1 MIDRLAY
8 RNKTA
13 SGITRPMMYKTSG
26 ITRPMINSF
35 GRIMRRISD
44 PLIKAPV
51 EEAVSRGMRSVMLPL
66 RANIENAVRQGL
78 EPFSREMRSSAL
90 DIAAGFGVGGTLG
103 GIISGATTL
112 GGGALLEIFR
122 DRNEQ
127 ANNDLLVNK
136 LMTELRAGQFVNTP
150 QQMLP
155 GNPTIS
161 ELSNNVF

>member
-51 EEAVSRGMRSVMLPL
+51 EKVVTDGMKSVMLPL
-66 RANIENAVRQGL
+66 TRNLDRSIESGA
-78 EPFSREMRSSAL
+78 SA
-90 DIAAGFGVGGTLG
+90 IAVGGILG
-103 GIISGATTL
+103 GIISGAATL

-127 ANNDLLVNK
+127 ANNDILINK

>member
-51 EEAVSRGMRSVMLPL
+51 EKVVTDGMKSVMLPL
-66 RANIENAVRQGL
+66 TRNLDRSIESGA
-78 EPFSREMRSSAL
+78 SA
-90 DIAAGFGVGGTLG
+90 IAVGGILG
-103 GIISGATTL
+103 GIISGAATL

-127 ANNDLLVNK
+127 ANNDLLVDK

>member
-1 MIDRLAY
+1 MINRLAY

-51 EEAVSRGMRSVMLPL
+51 EKAITDGMKSVMLPL
-66 RANIENAVRQGL
+66 TRNLDRSIESGA
-78 EPFSREMRSSAL
+78 SA
-90 DIAAGFGVGGTLG
+90 IAVGGILG
-103 GIISGATTL
+103 GIISGAATL

-127 ANNDLLVNK
+127 ANNDILINK

>member
-1 MIDRLAY
+1 MINRLAY

-51 EEAVSRGMRSVMLPL
+51 EKAVTDGMKSVMLPL
-66 RANIENAVRQGL
+66 TRNLDRSIESGA
-78 EPFSREMRSSAL
+78 SA
-90 DIAAGFGVGGTLG
+90 IAVGGILG
-103 GIISGATTL
+103 GIISGAATL

-127 ANNDLLVNK
+127 ANNDILINK